1 MEEKPAELPVSEQ
14 EIQIQPPASPS
25 EASSEGGSFL
35 DKLKIHKFKI
45 LGGILGVLVFAGAVF
60 GAYKFGQRQVQLAP
74 QPTLTPTAEATPTPD
89 LTANWKTHTNIDYG
103 YSIKYPEDWFI
114 KESGNPQEAFIE
126 INSPTYIS
134 MGDKG
139 VIFWISAE
147 KEPNTPIRKWF
158 DKVVARDPSTIKDLK
173 IEPVLLSDINA
184 LKITDLGPG
193 IDQGVAKTY
202 CLNNDKIYG
211 IWFESNTAK
220 PEELEYANL
229 MLSTFRFLE

>member
-1 MEEKPAELPVSEQ
+1 MEEKETAQLPVSPQ
-14 EIQIQPPASPS
+14 EVQIQPP
-25 EASSEGGSFL
+25 SFL
-35 DKLKIHKFKI
+35 DKIKIHKFKI
-45 LGGILGVLVFAGAVF
+45 FGGVLGVLVLAGAVF
-60 GAYKFGQRQVQLAP
+60 GAYKLGQKGTQPGP
-74 QPTLTPTAEATPTPD
+74 QPTPTPVAVAIPTPD
-89 LTANWKTHTNIDYG
+89 PTANWKIYTNTKYG

-126 INSPTYIS
+126 IHSPTYIS